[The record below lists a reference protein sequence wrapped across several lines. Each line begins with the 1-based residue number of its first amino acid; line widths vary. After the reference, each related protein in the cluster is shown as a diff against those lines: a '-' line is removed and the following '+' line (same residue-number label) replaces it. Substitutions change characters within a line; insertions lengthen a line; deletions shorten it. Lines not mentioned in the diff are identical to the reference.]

1 VPPEPDTQPAGPPP
15 RRYRFAFVLNTTIG
29 NLTRYVNLRKFA
41 ERDPEVDGH
50 WVPVHM
56 VASPRAEA
64 FLRLLPRS
72 VALRLRVA
80 IQVFPTWVRLGRFDA
95 VMLHVFEAEVACAV
109 RSYLFRRPALISS
122 TDEAPVVD
130 RTTYP
135 LYPHQQGKSQRRE
148 EFRLKLDRWRA
159 TRIDSF
165 VPFTA
170 WGGRILEQGCGVP
183 GERIFPI
190 HVGLDLEQWRPPDA
204 PSMREGRPRLLFVGT
219 DFERKGGPLL
229 LSVFERCFASRAELH
244 IVSAN
249 APLRLPPQTF
259 AYRDLGPNDP
269 RLVDLYATCDVLV
282 LPTTADLVPWTV
294 LEAMAMR
301 LPVVSTTV
309 GAIAELVDD
318 GLTGYLVEPNDDAAL
333 AQAMT
338 RLVDDAALRQRMGCA
353 GRARVERDFDAAS
366 NVPRILAVMK
376 AVANR
381 RALQRRGA
389 PAVNAGAGAAS
400 LPKAEFDAASEQ
412 DSTMSARL

>member
-1 VPPEPDTQPAGPPP
+1 MPPEPDNQPAGPPP

-29 NLTRYVNLRKFA
+29 NLTRYFNLRKFA

-122 TDEAPVVD
+122 TDEAPAVD

-190 HVGLDLEQWRPPDA
+190 HVGLDLEQWRPPGA
-204 PSMREGRPRLLFVGT
+204 ASMREGRPRLLFVGT

-229 LSVFERCFASRAELH
+229 LSVFERL
-244 IVSAN
+244 
-249 APLRLPPQTF
+249 
-259 AYRDLGPNDP
+259 
-269 RLVDLYATCDVLV
+269 
-282 LPTTADLVPWTV
+282 
-294 LEAMAMR
+294 
-301 LPVVSTTV
+301 
-309 GAIAELVDD
+309 
-318 GLTGYLVEPNDDAAL
+318 
-333 AQAMT
+333 
-338 RLVDDAALRQRMGCA
+338 LRQPGRRCTSCPRTRRCACRCRHSPTGTWDRMI
-353 GRARVERDFDAAS
+353 RAWSISMPPVTS
-366 NVPRILAVMK
+366 S
-376 AVANR
+376 
-381 RALQRRGA
+381 
-389 PAVNAGAGAAS
+389 GAADHGRS
-400 LPKAEFDAASEQ
+400 GALDGPRSHGDAPSN
-412 DSTMSARL
+412 T